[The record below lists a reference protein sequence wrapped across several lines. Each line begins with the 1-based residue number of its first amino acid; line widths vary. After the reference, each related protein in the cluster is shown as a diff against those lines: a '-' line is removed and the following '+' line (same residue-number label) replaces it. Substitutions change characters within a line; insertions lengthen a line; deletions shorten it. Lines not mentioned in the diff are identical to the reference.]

1 VPDAAI
7 VAPNLYKVLVEN
19 DRVRVLEYRAKPGD
33 KAAMHSHPAL
43 AAYALSGGKVK
54 FTSPSGDTEEA
65 QLEDGQAMFF
75 EATDHATENVGTS
88 EVHIVLVE
96 LK

>member
-1 VPDAAI
+1 MPDAAI

-19 DRVRVLEYRAKPGD
+19 DRVRVLEYRGKPGD

-43 AAYALSGGKVK
+43 VAYALRGGKVK
-54 FTSPSGDTEEA
+54 FTSPSGDTEES